1 MKKVITTIVMIVII
15 GLIKSISQIPTV
27 NEENNEF
34 LRNLINTEIQNISN
48 LEIERIISN
57 LELTNF
63 SLEELNLNT
72 QYTSLHENL
81 NLISVTVNSMN
92 NTQEKSLGLTFI
104 FDKASYEIK
113 NRMASITI
121 RGRTLVYDIN
131 DNHFIDIKAE
141 NLDENSPITITT
153 NVSRAGCG
161 QKVVDCV
168 HDAYMNHGWVSLWVL
183 IQSAFIPQTVV
194 AIAYACCYKN
204 CSWCKH

>member
-121 RGRTLVYDIN
+121 RGRTLVYEP
-131 DNHFIDIKAE
+131 FYRYK
-141 NLDENSPITITT
+141 
-153 NVSRAGCG
+153 SR
-161 QKVVDCV
+161 K
-168 HDAYMNHGWVSLWVL
+168 
-183 IQSAFIPQTVV
+183 FR
-194 AIAYACCYKN
+194 
-204 CSWCKH
+204 